1 MHTCDGKQICRESTK
16 IDIRSGFWNKTFR
29 PENTCKSKQMNDK
42 GGGLSLKT
50 TSSDM
55 GIRLRSTAP
64 NRFVRH
70 GSRARSVRGGCET
83 TVGHDKSTPTTDLR
97 RWLQIYLV
105 RASEVCTTSTI
116 LPA

>member
-1 MHTCDGKQICRESTK
+1 
-16 IDIRSGFWNKTFR
+16 
-29 PENTCKSKQMNDK
+29 MNDK

-70 GSRARSVRGGCET
+70 GSRARSVRGGC
-83 TVGHDKSTPTTDLR
+83 
-97 RWLQIYLV
+97 
-105 RASEVCTTSTI
+105 
-116 LPA
+116 